1 MGIPPVIPL
10 QGPEFKPTH
19 YHTSLKCRSLARYRW
34 DAQSGKCLKVRGTFS
49 SPDGTIKVM
58 VRLKVSLIFESGAR
72 IGPGKIAL
80 LESVRDTGSI
90 SAAARAMGMDY
101 KRAWM
106 LIDSLNRAF
115 DTPVVERAAGGS
127 GGGGATL
134 TKLGADVL
142 ARYRR
147 LEAAAAK
154 LAATDLR
161 ALEHHALPDAGPKV

>member
-1 MGIPPVIPL
+1 M
-10 QGPEFKPTH
+10 
-19 YHTSLKCRSLARYRW
+19 A
-34 DAQSGKCLKVRGTFS
+34 
-49 SPDGTIKVM
+49 
-58 VRLKVSLIFESGAR
+58 RLKVSLILDSGAR
-72 IGPGKIAL
+72 IGPGKASL

-101 KRAWM
+101 KRAWT

-115 DTPVVERAAGGS
+115 DTAVVERATGGS

-134 TKLGADVL
+134 TQFGAEIL

-154 LAATDLR
+154 IGAADLKTLDR
-161 ALEHHALPDAGPKV
+161 HALPDPGPKV